1 VRKGLCPHSLREP
14 QTDSALYFIAGTKRI
29 RSSRRKPVS
38 RTASGEIRQNDAGLV
53 RLQGIGNICRRVGQK
68 QVCRPQAHKAGQ
80 LFPAQV
86 LPDLQRKGPV
96 RQRSLSDD
104 LSYSRVVCFF
114 IGVHEI
120 AALSFGYFVSK
131 TK

>member
-1 VRKGLCPHSLREP
+1 M
-14 QTDSALYFIAGTKRI
+14 
-29 RSSRRKPVS
+29 
-38 RTASGEIRQNDAGLV
+38 
-53 RLQGIGNICRRVGQK
+53 RLQGIGNICRRAGQK
-68 QVCRPQAHKAGQ
+68 QVCRPKAHKAGQ

-86 LPDLQRKGPV
+86 LQDLQRKG
-96 RQRSLSDD
+96 LCGKEAFLLT
-104 LSYSRVVCFF
+104 LSYSRVVLFF